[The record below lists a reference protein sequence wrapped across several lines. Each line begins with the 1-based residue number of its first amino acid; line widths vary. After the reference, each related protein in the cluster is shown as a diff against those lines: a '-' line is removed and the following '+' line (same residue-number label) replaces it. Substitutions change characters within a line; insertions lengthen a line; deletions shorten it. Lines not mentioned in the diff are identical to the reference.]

1 VTFRAPGGFQA
12 APGAGLRSVS
22 RSAGVASSI
31 RTALR
36 PPALR
41 TSRCQTSAKLDV
53 PRGRAARIE
62 PHARAKLSAPERRLN
77 R

>member
-1 VTFRAPGGFQA
+1 VTFRAGEHQA
-12 APGAGLRSVS
+12 AREAGRRSAS
-22 RSAGVASSI
+22 RSAGVASSTL
-31 RTALR
+31 TALR

-41 TSRCQTSAKLDV
+41 TSRCQTSAGLDV

-62 PHARAKLSAPERRLN
+62 SQAAAKLSAPLRRFS

>member
-1 VTFRAPGGFQA
+1 VTFRASGCRQA
-12 APGAGLRSVS
+12 EPGAGIRNAS

-36 PPALR
+36 PPAFL
-41 TSRCQTSAKLDV
+41 TSRCQTSAGLDV

-62 PHARAKLSAPERRLN
+62 SQAAAKLPAPWRRLS

>member
-1 VTFRAPGGFQA
+1 MTFRPGSGRPA
-12 APGAGLRSVS
+12 ATAAARRSVS
-22 RSAGVASSI
+22 RSAGLTASI

-41 TSRCQTSAKLDV
+41 TSRCQTSAGWVV

-62 PHARAKLSAPERRLN
+62 AQAAAKLSAPLRRLS